1 MNCSGFTCRIRS
13 LVVLLPLALVFSF
26 VFSGLFE
33 TPGGSGLLALQE
45 AEGAKGDDARIEE
58 AMDRMKSAGR
68 SFRRALRGKKTE
80 DALAHAHKAQ
90 LATLESKDL
99 VPDRVAEMEDP
110 AARAE
115 SLKEYRLMIVATLEY
130 WLKIERALLA
140 GDLKTAGEEAKKISA
155 LKKSGHQKYR
165 KEEDE

>member
-58 AMDRMKSAGR
+58 AMDQIGR
-68 SFRRALRGKKTE
+68 
-80 DALAHAHKAQ
+80 AH
-90 LATLESKDL
+90 
-99 VPDRVAEMEDP
+99 V
-110 AARAE
+110 
-115 SLKEYRLMIVATLEY
+115 
-130 WLKIERALLA
+130 
-140 GDLKTAGEEAKKISA
+140 
-155 LKKSGHQKYR
+155 
-165 KEEDE
+165 